1 MTLYYRDD
9 SVQVTSTS
17 IDVDGRTYR
26 MADLTYVWHQ
36 RGRGSAR
43 TWSRLALRGVLIF
56 LLSAPPLV
64 AVVCLVS
71 LTYSAVDRANW
82 TLALVIV
89 AVCAVGAFALAPFLE
104 VPLGW
109 LDRSYDRGGAVNEI
123 WVQCAGEEVLLLST
137 SDALRFGRIYRAVQR
152 AVEQGEPR

>member
-1 MTLYYRDD
+1 MTLFYRDD

-17 IDVDGRTYR
+17 IHVEGRSYR

-43 TWSRLALRGVLIF
+43 TWTRVAVRGLLIF

-64 AVVCLVS
+64 AVVCLLS
-71 LTYSAVDRANW
+71 LAYSAVDRANW
-82 TLALVIV
+82 SLALIIV

-109 LDRSYDRGGAVNEI
+109 LDRSYSRGGAVNEI
-123 WVQCAGEEVLLLST
+123 WVQCAGEEVLLLRT
-137 SDALRFGRIYRAVQR
+137 SDAHRFGQIYRAVQR
-152 AVEQGEPR
+152 AVEHGEPR